1 MAIKLNKKQNELLN
15 GMSHEELL
23 NVINYIIQDN
33 ELAKAAL
40 VNGYLLSDQEI
51 LKNIEKE
58 YNRQNKSKH
67 FYDYY
72 EADALYDELTRSIAQ
87 PLEKVADTLPEQVE
101 SLSAKIMLEFDKFS
115 ENTDSSSGSWMD
127 YYSVLL
133 DAWVKSVVA
142 QKNSDPFF
150 IANKVFDFV
159 VDEPYFGVEIFK
171 KYRTLLSTG
180 VLRTIRDMFYQKKR
194 PREALDISILIRDI
208 DFLTIAFQKGD
219 FCHSEHYFDYARL
232 LIEEVRAD
240 EAVELL
246 LSMEKQ
252 SDKRYVDKTTWN
264 ELLITA
270 LIEDGKNEEAKEKA
284 IDAFSLR
291 CETRFY
297 RLYTK
302 ACREESDN
310 IQHFLSIA
318 NEKGLERYIAFASD
332 IERFDLIAECIT
344 ATAKEK
350 LADSLVH
357 LTNSFIRTLS
367 STLYKHGH
375 ALAATLLRRFLVED
389 AINQA
394 KSKYYSY
401 AASDMKRSID
411 YSKGLEESLQF
422 PGTVAYLTTLYEK
435 HKRKTALWPLMEEK
449 IKGLTVGKKGICYQ
463 RNLP

>member
-1 MAIKLNKKQNELLN
+1 MGIKLNKKQNELLN
-15 GMSHEELL
+15 RMSHEELL

-87 PLEKVADTLPEQVE
+87 PLEKVADKLPEQVE

-159 VDEPYFGVEIFK
+159 VDEPYFGVKIFK
-171 KYRTLLSTG
+171 KYRTLLSPG

-219 FCHSEHYFDYARL
+219 FCHSEYYFDYARL

-246 LSMEKQ
+246 LSMQKQ

-318 NEKGLERYIAFASD
+318 NEKGLDRYIAFASD

-401 AASDMKRSID
+401 AASDMKKSID
-411 YSKGLEESLQF
+411 YSKGLEESVQF
-422 PGTVAYLTTLYEK
+422 RGTVAYLTTLYEK
-435 HKRKTALWPLMEEK
+435 HKRKTTLWPLMEEK
-449 IKGLTVGKKGICYQ
+449 IKGLTVGGKGICYQ